1 MTKSQSLPTH
11 ALRLIT
17 YSELEQY
24 VRAFA
29 AGHLNLLMIF
39 GPPGV
44 GKSRSVRQ
52 AIGSNVCWIGGQATP
67 FGIYLQAYEHRHEPI
82 VLDDVDCLY
91 ADRLGI
97 RLLKAL
103 GQTEGTKTV
112 SWQTAAPALKKC
124 GIPRQFTTT
133 SRVALVG
140 NDWRTLNADVA
151 ALEDRGHLLLFEP
164 APVEVHRQAARWFWD
179 QEIFDFIAGHLHL
192 MAQHSLRTYCHAWE
206 LKQAGLDW
214 RQGVLCR
221 CLSGAALAVAKLKA
235 NPNFASEAER
245 IRAFV
250 RSSAGCRAS
259 YFRHAKKLEP
269 VVRPPKI
276 VLTQTS
282 PPVDEV
288 SLKEV
293 PHNNHLDQLRRRF
306 GRLGN
311 G

>member
-11 ALRLIT
+11 ALRLTT

-29 AGHLNLLMIF
+29 ARHLNLLMIF

-52 AIGSNVCWIGGQATP
+52 AIGSQVCWIGGQATP

-91 ADRLGI
+91 ANRLGI

-103 GQTEGTKTV
+103 GQTESTKTV

-124 GIPRQFTTT
+124 GIPRQFATT

-140 NDWRTLNADVA
+140 NDWKTLNADVA
-151 ALEDRGHLLLFEP
+151 ALQDRGHLLLFEP

-179 QEIFDFIAGHLHL
+179 QEIFDFVACHLHL

-221 CLSGAALAVAKLKA
+221 CLTGVALAVAKLKA

-245 IRAFV
+245 VRAFV
-250 RSSAGCRAS
+250 RSGAGCRAS
-259 YFRHAKKLEP
+259 YFRHAKKLQP
-269 VVRPPKI
+269 AARSQKI
-276 VLTQTS
+276 MLAQAT
-282 PPVDEV
+282 PPVN
-288 SLKEV
+288 EV
-293 PHNNHLDQLRRRF
+293 PPRSHLDQLRRRF

>member
-1 MTKSQSLPTH
+1 MTKSQSLPAH
-11 ALRLIT
+11 ALRLST

-52 AIGSNVCWIGGQATP
+52 ALGSQVCWIGGQATP
-67 FGIYLQAYEHRHEPI
+67 FGIYLQAYEHRNKPI
-82 VLDDVDCLY
+82 VLDDVDGLY

-103 GQTEGTKTV
+103 GQTEQTKTL
-112 SWQTAAPALKKC
+112 SWQTAAQTLTRS
-124 GIPRQFTTT
+124 GITRQFTTT
-133 SRVALVG
+133 SRIALVG
-140 NDWRTLNADVA
+140 NDWKTLNADVA

-164 APVEVHRQAARWFWD
+164 TPLEVHRQAARWFWD

-192 MAQHSLRTYCHAWE
+192 MAQHSLRTYYHALE

-221 CLSGAALAVAKLKA
+221 CLTGIALAVAKLKA
-235 NPNFASEAER
+235 NPSFASEAER
-245 IRAFV
+245 VRAFV
-250 RSSAGCRAS
+250 QSGAGCRAS
-259 YFRHAKKLEP
+259 YFRHAKQLQP
-269 VVRPPKI
+269 VTDQLKI
-276 VLTQTS
+276 LLTQAT
-282 PPVDEV
+282 PPVEE
-288 SLKEV
+288 SPLS
-293 PHNNHLDQLRRRF
+293 NHLDQLRRRF
-306 GRLGN
+306 GHLGN